1 MLEKLKELM
10 KNVAPEVNLDNVT
23 LETKL
28 IDDLHFDSLG
38 IMMFAM
44 AIEDEFG
51 ALEIQATEMES
62 KLFQNQKLH
71 FLISIKNQF
80 QHSANTTF
88 RTRQI
93 LKISVRK
100 LKIGLIK
107 NVRHL
112 NYWI

>member
-10 KNVAPEVNLDNVT
+10 KNVAPEVDLDNVT

-51 ALEIQATEMES
+51 ITFDEPMNFLTVKDVVDYIES
-62 KLFQNQKLH
+62 VKK
-71 FLISIKNQF
+71 
-80 QHSANTTF
+80 
-88 RTRQI
+88 
-93 LKISVRK
+93 
-100 LKIGLIK
+100 
-107 NVRHL
+107 
-112 NYWI
+112 

>member
-10 KNVAPEVNLDNVT
+10 KSVAPDVNLDNVT

-51 ALEIQATEMES
+51 
-62 KLFQNQKLH
+62 
-71 FLISIKNQF
+71 ISFDEPMTFNTVQDVVDFIE
-80 QHSANTTF
+80 AN
-88 RTRQI
+88 
-93 LKISVRK
+93 KK
-100 LKIGLIK
+100 
-107 NVRHL
+107 
-112 NYWI
+112 